1 MDAHVFHL
9 FGISHWT
16 ALAATVLGAVGM
28 VRLHRSPAVAEN
40 VKRRVDLALA
50 AVLVLAVAAD
60 PVLTWLRYRADPAL
74 ASQLIREN
82 SLPFYL
88 CDVVAV
94 VLAAALITRRQRLA
108 EVGYLWGLAGTAQGL
123 ITPALGFDWTS
134 PEYFAF
140 FAEHGGVPIAAVTL
154 VWGLGL
160 RPRKGCLLRGIGWS
174 WVYMAVVG
182 LLNFPLNTNYGFL
195 RHKPDVASLFD
206 SMGPSPWYLL
216 TLQLIAFSLYALF
229 LLPFRREWRL
239 QASAPAS
246 EVTTG

>member
-1 MDAHVFHL
+1 MDDRAFHL
-9 FGISHWT
+9 FGLSHWT

-28 VRLHRSPAVAEN
+28 VRLHRSPAVSAV
-40 VKRRVDLALA
+40 VKRRADLALA
-50 AVLVLAVAAD
+50 AVLLLAVTAD

-74 ASQLIREN
+74 AGQKIREN

-123 ITPALGFDWTS
+123 ITPTLYFDWTS

-140 FAEHGGVPIAAVTL
+140 FAEHGGVPIAAITL

-160 RPRKGCLLRGIGWS
+160 RPQKACLLRVIGWS

-182 LLNFPLNTNYGFL
+182 LLNFPLDTNYGFL
-195 RHKPDVASLFD
+195 RQKPKVASLFD
-206 SMGPSPWYLL
+206 AMGPEPWYLL
-216 TLQLIAFSLYALF
+216 TLQLIAFSLYALL
-229 LLPFRREWRL
+229 LLPFRREW
-239 QASAPAS
+239 ASRAPAPAS
-246 EVTTG
+246 EVTAE